1 MSWLISG
8 GVAYL
13 SFDFMSDFLVF
24 VDFRT
29 PLAATEAAQPL
40 VRYWPCREIL
50 LERIPSCATT
60 VRKGFSKESLDG
72 SSSSRCCCT
81 SGDFEQAS

>member
-1 MSWLISG
+1 MSWLISR

-40 VRYWPCREIL
+40 VQYWPCREIL
-50 LERIPSCATT
+50 LERLPSCATA

-72 SSSSRCCCT
+72 NSFSKCIYT
-81 SGDFEQAS
+81 SEDFEQPS